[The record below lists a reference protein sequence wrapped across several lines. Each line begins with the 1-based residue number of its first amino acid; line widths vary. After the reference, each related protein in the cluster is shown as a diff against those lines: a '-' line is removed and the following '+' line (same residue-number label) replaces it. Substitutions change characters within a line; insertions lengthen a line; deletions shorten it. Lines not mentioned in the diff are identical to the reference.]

1 MSSDSTSGS
10 ISSTGV
16 TTLRSTTSASTSA
29 LWLGSSQSQQ
39 QHLNIIWTKCHLSH
53 FKPNINPKKQDE
65 TSIQWSL
72 FFGPLPGPP
81 KPPPPYF
88 FSVSPLRSRAWT
100 SSPPMPPTAAAT
112 PGAKGCQCC
121 GSVECWQSWWH
132 AENPRW
138 ISVDLSGTD
147 SSWRWDSY
155 GMAKPVEV
163 AEALNQT
170 IFDIF
175 RHDSIPGI

>member
-39 QHLNIIWTKCHLSH
+39 QHLNHLNQCHLNH

-65 TSIQWSL
+65 TTIQWSL

-81 KPPPPYF
+81 KPPPPHF

-100 SSPPMPPTAAAT
+100 SSPPVPPTAAAT
-112 PGAKGCQCC
+112 PGAKGYQCC

-132 AENPRW
+132 AENPQW

-147 SSWRWDSY
+147 YSRRWDSY

-170 IFDIF
+170 IFDMILY
-175 RHDSIPGI
+175 REYK